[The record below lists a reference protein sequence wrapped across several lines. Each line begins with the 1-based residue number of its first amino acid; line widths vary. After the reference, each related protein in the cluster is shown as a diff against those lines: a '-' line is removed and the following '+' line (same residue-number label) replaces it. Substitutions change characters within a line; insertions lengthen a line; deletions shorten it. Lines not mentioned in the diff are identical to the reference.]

1 MGAVSAPPT
10 PSRFRL
16 RSVAPS
22 AYGPTVVSALG
33 HGAVL
38 PVLALRA
45 RDLGAD
51 VPTAALVVALLGVG
65 QLVTSLPAGA
75 LVARI
80 GERRALVLAGALD
93 AVAMLAASVVA
104 SVWAL
109 VLAVLLSGATW
120 TVFLLARQGYMIDVV
135 PAGDRARALSTLG
148 GSHRVGLF
156 LGPLVGSAL
165 ITVAGL
171 EAVFWLAS
179 AMSAAAGALALVLP
193 RVPSPSPAPALGGS
207 GRSPSQLRV
216 VDVLRRHRRVLA
228 SLGSAVV
235 VVGAVR
241 GLRTSV
247 LPLWSEQVGLDAS
260 QTSLIFGL
268 AGLVDLLLFYPAGRV
283 MDAYGRTWVA
293 VPVVATVAVGLLLL
307 PLTTGFGPVLAVAV
321 LMAVGN
327 GMSAGLVM
335 TLGADVAPAE
345 GRSQFLGGWRLAG
358 DVGATGG
365 PLLVSAVAWA
375 APLAVACVV
384 TGGLALLGAGWVA
397 RQVSR
402 AEVLRR
408 DEAVSRPQAC
418 RPARRG
424 SRRRRPAGARRCR

>member
-1 MGAVSAPPT
+1 MSTPT
-10 PSRFRL
+10 TGPRFRL
-16 RSVAPS
+16 RSVALG
-22 AYGPTVVSALG
+22 AYGPTVVNALG

-45 RDLGAD
+45 RELGAD

-80 GERRALVLAGALD
+80 GERRALVLAGGVD
-93 AVAMLAASVVA
+93 AVAMLVASFVG

-109 VLAVLLSGATW
+109 ALAVVLSGATW
-120 TVFLLARQGYMIDVV
+120 SVFLLARQGYMIDVV
-135 PAGDRARALSTLG
+135 PATDRARAMSTLG

-156 LGPLVGSAL
+156 VGPLVGAGL
-165 ITVAGL
+165 ITLAGL
-171 EAVFWLAS
+171 DAVFWLA
-179 AMSAAAGALALVLP
+179 AVTSAAAGALALVLP
-193 RVPSPSPAPALGGS
+193 RPEAVGPDAARGRPGG
-207 GRSPSQLRV
+207 QLRV
-216 VDVLRRHRRVLA
+216 LDVLRRHRRVLVG
-228 SLGSAVV
+228 LGSAVV

-241 GLRTSV
+241 GLRSSV

-260 QTSLIFGL
+260 QTSLVFAI
-268 AGLVDLLLFYPAGRV
+268 AGLVDALLFYPAGLV
-283 MDAYGRTWVA
+283 MDRFGRTWVA
-293 VPVVATVAVGLLLL
+293 VPVVAAVGVGLLLL
-307 PLTTGFGPVLAVAV
+307 PLATAFWPVLAVAV

-327 GMSAGLVM
+327 GMGAGVAM
-335 TLGADVAPAE
+335 TLGADVAPTE

-365 PLLVSAVAWA
+365 PLLVSALAWA
-375 APLAVACVV
+375 APLAVACLV

-402 AEVLRR
+402 AEVRRR
-408 DEAVSRPQAC
+408 DRAD
-418 RPARRG
+418 
-424 SRRRRPAGARRCR
+424 GARMAAR